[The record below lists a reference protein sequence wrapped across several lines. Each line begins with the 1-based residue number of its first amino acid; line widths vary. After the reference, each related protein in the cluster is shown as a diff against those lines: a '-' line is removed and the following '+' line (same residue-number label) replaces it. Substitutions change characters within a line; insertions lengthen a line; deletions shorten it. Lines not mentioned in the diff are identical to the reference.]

1 MEENVQ
7 KLRISNHRLVE
18 MQGKMSVAILES
30 RVSALRQIEK
40 RTKREL
46 LGLQVQESFSKKYEE
61 NRDKVQARNFLE
73 LP

>member
-40 RTKREL
+40 RAKREL

-61 NRDKVQARNFLE
+61 NRDKV
-73 LP
+73 